1 MLRRTMTLGLG
12 CGVLAACVNVP
23 PPPNGD
29 KPLSQPAN
37 APPPQKIQRLLVWIP
52 PPQAAEI
59 KTSSGARKAPIFSGE
74 RFAAELKQQ
83 LELHGVEVAV
93 GTSSGFE
100 LDRRDEQKALAGR
113 LKPTHR
119 LEVDVGNTYASQ
131 YATFGQMRW
140 VLYNAGGTQP
150 VRSRS
155 VAITPNRDDSVALAD
170 DAAKRLEAEGF
181 L

>member
-52 PPQAAEI
+52 PALAGEI
-59 KTSSGARKAPIFSGE
+59 KTPGGTRKAPMFSGE
-74 RFAAELKQQ
+74 RFAAELKKQ
-83 LELHGVEVAV
+83 LEPRGVEIGV

-100 LDRRDEQKALAGR
+100 LDRRDEQKALAAR

-119 LEVDVGNTYASQ
+119 LEVDVGSAFVSQ
-131 YATFGQMRW
+131 YATVGSMRW
-140 VLYNAGGTQP
+140 VLYNAADTQP